1 MFEASLRSSSLEY
14 NVLQSV
20 HFLEQSF
27 RALWLW
33 WLILLILKLAISCV
47 CPETRAGCRSRS
59 THPLQNLRGNLV
71 RTSFLRKCEGKALG
85 KRSPA
90 QNRAIKK
97 PEDEVALPPPHPL
110 SKISLILWAFLTW
123 LSGARRYILLLAFA
137 TACIGKNISLGYW
150 SWERYL
156 IDNTINNCLL

>member
-97 PEDEVALPPPHPL
+97 PEDEVALPPPPPPL
-110 SKISLILWAFLTW
+110 KNFADLMGFLNLIKWCEKIYPPSRVCDRLHWQKHITWLLIL
-123 LSGARRYILLLAFA
+123 GALFNR
-137 TACIGKNISLGYW
+137 
-150 SWERYL
+150 
-156 IDNTINNCLL
+156 